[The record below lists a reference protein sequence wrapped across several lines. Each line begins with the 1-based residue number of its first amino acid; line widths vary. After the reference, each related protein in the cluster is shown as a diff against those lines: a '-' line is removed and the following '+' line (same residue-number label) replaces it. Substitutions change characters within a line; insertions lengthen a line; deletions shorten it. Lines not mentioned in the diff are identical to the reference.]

1 MAIKKNRSTRDP
13 GFGVKFNAK
22 TKRIINKDGSFNVIR
37 EGVGFSF
44 KNLYQKLTNIS
55 WLGFLGLIIVF
66 YLGINLFFATIYY
79 LIGVENLIG
88 VSGNTEFEKFAGAFH
103 FSYQTFTTL
112 GYGAIFP
119 VGLFT
124 NLVAA
129 VESMLGFLGF
139 AIATGIL
146 YGRFSKPSARLLYS
160 NNAIFTSIKGQP
172 FLQFRIGN
180 KRNSLLME
188 MEATVLYS
196 RVDGKDGG
204 MNRQYFQLEL
214 ERNKV
219 LFFPLNW
226 TIVHPINESSPFFNK
241 SKEDL
246 KGEKAELLI
255 LIKGFDETF
264 GQVVHSR
271 FSYLYT
277 DFIWNAKFKKPFYT
291 DEEGDVIFRLNQL
304 HDYDDM

>member
-1 MAIKKNRSTRDP
+1 MKTNRSTKDP

-22 TKRIINKDGSFNVIR
+22 TKRIINKDGSFNVKR
-37 EGVGFSF
+37 EGIGFSF

-55 WLGFLGLIIVF
+55 WFGFLALIVIF
-66 YLGINLFFATIYY
+66 YLSINLVFATIYY

-88 VSGNTEFEKFAGAFH
+88 VTGSTEFEKFAGAFH

-129 VESMLGFLGF
+129 VESMFGFLGF

-160 NNAIFTSIKGQP
+160 NNAIFTEINGQP
-172 FLQFRIGN
+172 SLQFRIAN

-188 MEATVLYS
+188 MEATILYS
-196 RVDGKDGG
+196 SVTRKDDTL
-204 MNRQYFQLEL
+204 NRQYFQLEL
-214 ERNKV
+214 ERSKV

-226 TIVHPINESSPFFNK
+226 TIVHPINESSPFYNK

-246 KGEKAELLI
+246 KEEKAELLI

-291 DEEGDVIFRLNQL
+291 DAEGDVILEL
-304 HDYDDM
+304 HQMHEYDNM